1 MNFLLMQLR
10 KHWSKEKYLPGIPQD
25 DIPDLKYC
33 LLYQKFQVINCCISR
48 KRRYIIATE
57 SLNSMM
63 VEANLNTLEPAKYS
77 DKIPATP
84 LLYARLR
91 TGELVLRLGADCPS
105 GDLMLLETGE
115 PAFSPVTQ
123 V

>member
-1 MNFLLMQLR
+1 
-10 KHWSKEKYLPGIPQD
+10 
-25 DIPDLKYC
+25 
-33 LLYQKFQVINCCISR
+33 
-48 KRRYIIATE
+48 
-57 SLNSMM
+57 MM
-63 VEANLNTLEPAKYS
+63 EEANLNTLEPAKYA
-77 DKIPATP
+77 DKIPAIP

-91 TGELVLRLGADCPS
+91 TGDLVLRLGADCPS